1 MVRKLTPRSSLEN
14 LKREAKR
21 WLKALRENDV
31 EARARLERVVP
42 HAPPEP
48 TLRDVQHALALE
60 YGHVGWAALTTALE
74 RIDTVDDAL
83 AALLEASGRGNV
95 ARVAELL
102 DAHPDIVSARGY
114 LEGNFGK
121 RTALHY
127 ASGGH
132 GPVVA
137 LLLDRGADP
146 NVRDDG
152 DNAFP
157 LHFAA
162 EKERLDIIR
171 LLIEHGADP
180 IGTGDGHE
188 LEVIGWATVFGKA
201 RRDVVDYLLAHG
213 ARHNISSAVATGAVD
228 DIAVIA
234 AARPDDV
241 NKPMDST
248 NHRRTPLHLAVVKKQ
263 VRSLVTLLELG
274 ANPNLVD
281 AAGLTPLDQAALA
294 GEQAMVDALLGAGA
308 DLRLPAAVALD
319 RDVDRVLAPDRD
331 ALAPGGRW
339 GTLILRAS
347 EQAPA
352 HVVERL
358 IHYGASVD
366 VRDDATTSV
375 DNTTGY
381 TPLHA
386 AAFFGNAGAARVLLE
401 HKADLSAR
409 DTKYH
414 GTPAGWADYA
424 GHAVV
429 RDLILAGPIDMF
441 DAVRFDLTGRMREIF
456 DRNPGALNERLRR
469 FAIGEPSLADWPE
482 QWRTPLAVAV
492 FLGKAAAVRTLLDLG
507 AEVGVREPNGRTLRE
522 IAAAAGHDE
531 IARLLETYSVE
542 QRGAGTDLV
551 ARFLAAACPDHHVR
565 GKPSHVVAL
574 YTAERL
580 LAKHPELVREN
591 IYTAVVCGDIEYV
604 DRLLAAQP
612 ELAREKGGPNG
623 SAGGRGSTF
632 TVQSR
637 TASHPKWEPIL
648 YLCFTRLDIPASN
661 DNAVAIATAL
671 LDHGADPNA
680 YFMAGDSRYSPLTGV
695 VGLGEEDRPPHPRRD
710 ELARL
715 LLERGANPY
724 DVQVFY
730 DVHFN
735 GDVLWYLKLIYERT
749 HEIGRGDDWKDPQWS
764 MIDMGGYGLGAHYLL
779 RTAVSNNNLE
789 LAEWILAHGAD
800 ANAPGPTGTRRGRR
814 KELPTFHEMA
824 LREGY
829 TEMADL
835 LVRFGARPSRYV
847 PEGEAQFVDAVLR
860 LDRDTARRIAATHP
874 EYLRSPAAMFAAAWR
889 DNVEAVRLLIELG
902 VSIEVEDR
910 DKRRPL
916 HEAASNDAVNVAK
929 LLIERGAE
937 IDPVE
942 TNWGNS
948 PIGFARYFQ
957 LTRMIDLLAPH
968 SRSLGALA
976 FAGKVD
982 RLREL
987 LTADPSLAKWV
998 SPEGITPIMRL
1009 PDDETKA
1016 RQIVELF
1023 LANGA
1028 DASVRNEEGL
1038 TAADI
1043 AEHRGMDEIAAVLRR
1058 PSS

>member
-21 WLKALRENDV
+21 WLKALRENDA

-42 HAPPEP
+42 SAPPEP

-60 YGHVGWAALTTALE
+60 YGHPGWMSLSAAVE
-74 RIDTVDDAL
+74 RIETDDDAL
-83 AALLEASGRGNV
+83 AGLLDACGKGDV
-95 ARVAELL
+95 ARVTEIL
-102 DAHPDIVSARGY
+102 DEHPDIVSARGD

-127 ASGGH
+127 AAGGRRE
-132 GPVVA
+132 PVVA
-137 LLLDRGADP
+137 LLLERGADP

-152 DNAFP
+152 DNAMP

-162 EKERLDIIR
+162 EKEHLGIIR

-201 RRDVVDYLLAHG
+201 RPDVVDYLLAHG
-213 ARHNISSAVATGAVD
+213 ARHTISSAVATSAVA
-228 DIAVIA
+228 DIRTIA
-234 AARPDDV
+234 AGRPDDV
-241 NKPMDST
+241 NKQMDTT

-263 VRSLVTLLELG
+263 PRSLSALLELG
-274 ANPNLVD
+274 ADPNLAD
-281 AAGLTPLDQAALA
+281 AAGLTPLDQAALS
-294 GEQAMVDALLGAGA
+294 GESAMVDALLANGAE
-308 DLRLPAAVALD
+308 LRLPAAVALD
-319 RDVDRVLAPDRD
+319 RDVDRVLAGDSA

-347 EQAPA
+347 EQAPGF
-352 HVVERL
+352 VVERL
-358 IHYGASVD
+358 LRHGASVEA
-366 VRDDATTSV
+366 RDDPTTSV
-375 DNTTGY
+375 DSASGY

-386 AAFFGNAGAARVLLE
+386 AAFFGNMSAAKALLA
-401 HKADLSAR
+401 HKPDLSAR
-409 DTKYH
+409 DDRYH

-424 GHAVV
+424 GHADL

-441 DAVRFDLTGRMREIF
+441 DAIRFDRVNRLREIF
-456 DRNPGALNERLRR
+456 DREPGSLNRR
-469 FAIGEPSLADWPE
+469 VRSYVTEPPPLDEWPE
-482 QWRTPLAVAV
+482 QWRTPLAFAV
-492 FLGKAAAVRTLLDLG
+492 ILGKTDAVRALLDLG
-507 AEVGVREPNGRTLRE
+507 AEVDIRDPNKRTLPELARE
-522 IAAAAGHDE
+522 SGHDE
-531 IARLLETYSVE
+531 IARLLEAHGVE
-542 QRGAGTDLV
+542 ERVGSSTLV

-565 GKPSHVVAL
+565 GKPSHIVAL
-574 YTAERL
+574 HTAERL
-580 LAKHPELVREN
+580 LAQHPELARDS

-604 DRLLAAQP
+604 DRLLAERP

-632 TVQSR
+632 TVQAR
-637 TASHPKWEPIL
+637 TASPPMWEPIL
-648 YLCFTRLDIPASN
+648 YLCFTRLDHPASN
-661 DNAVAIATAL
+661 DNAVAIATKL
-671 LDHGADPNA
+671 LDNGADPNA

-715 LLERGANPY
+715 LLQRGAEPY
-724 DVQVFY
+724 DVQVVY
-730 DVHFN
+730 DVHFS

-749 HEIGRGDDWKDPQWS
+749 LETGRGDDWKDPQWS

-779 RTAVSNNNLE
+779 RVAVSNNNLE

-800 ANAPGPTGTRRGRR
+800 PNAPGPTRARRGGRR
-814 KELPTFHEMA
+814 ELPSFHEMA

-829 TEMADL
+829 TEMSDL
-835 LVRFGARPSRYV
+835 LVRFGARPSGYV
-847 PEGEAQFVDAVLR
+847 PEGEDQFVAAVLR
-860 LDRDTARRIAATHP
+860 LDRDTARRIAAAHP
-874 EYLRSPAAMFAAAWR
+874 EYLRSPKAMFAATWR

-902 VSIEVEDR
+902 VSIEVEDN

-916 HEAASNDAVNVAK
+916 HEAASNDAVNVAR

-942 TNWGNS
+942 TNWGNT

-957 LTRMIDLLAPH
+957 LTRMIDVLAPH
-968 SRSLGALA
+968 SRGLWTLA

-987 LTADPSLAKWV
+987 ISADPSLAKSV
-998 SPEGITPIMRL
+998 LPNGVTPPMRL
-1009 PDDETKA
+1009 PDDEKKA
-1016 RQIVELF
+1016 KQIVELF
-1023 LANGA
+1023 LVAGA
-1028 DASVRNEEGL
+1028 DPALRNDEGM

-1043 AEHRGMDEIAAVLRR
+1043 AERRGMDDIAALLR
-1058 PSS
+1058 SG